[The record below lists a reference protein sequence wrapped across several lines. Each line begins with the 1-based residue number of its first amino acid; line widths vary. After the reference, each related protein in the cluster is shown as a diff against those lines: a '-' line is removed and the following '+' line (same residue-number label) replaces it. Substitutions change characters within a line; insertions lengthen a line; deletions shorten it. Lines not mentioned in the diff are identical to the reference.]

1 MGRQGEKVINIIW
14 DEGGAAIAKALVMN
28 STVTSINLKSNDL
41 GPGAGE
47 AFAKVIKANGPLTS
61 LDLSE
66 NKLANPGTSALVEAL
81 PANFTIAH
89 LDLGDNE
96 LTPGLGAC
104 ISEALQANST
114 ITSIDFRKNY
124 YLGHTDAIEI
134 AKTLEVNT
142 TITRLNL
149 SFCMSLTEED
159 ATIQESDSPSIRKR
173 KEALMRGRE
182 AAFITL
188 RAVPACLRWPPSAAK

>member
-1 MGRQGEKVINIIW
+1 
-14 DEGGAAIAKALVMN
+14 MN
-28 STVTSINLKSNDL
+28 STVTSLNLKSNDL

-81 PANFTIAH
+81 QANF
-89 LDLGDNE
+89 
-96 LTPGLGAC
+96 
-104 ISEALQANST
+104 T

-188 RAVPACLRWPPSAAK
+188 RAVLAVEVE